1 MYYKVPVLLFL
12 GKNEEKMFQKEKVP
26 KLRQKIIEKL
36 GEKAKKEIFMIF
48 LFSGFFSPYIFS
60 VLLKVLRQS
69 KYSSFSSC
77 LKNSLKKRDHFAL
90 SQQASLHLK

>member
-1 MYYKVPVLLFL
+1 
-12 GKNEEKMFQKEKVP
+12 MFQKEKVP

-36 GEKAKKEIFMIF
+36 GEKAKKEILMRF
-48 LFSGFFSPYIFS
+48 LSSGFFSPYIFS

-77 LKNSLKKRDHFAL
+77 LYNFLKKRAHFAL
-90 SQQASLHLK
+90 SQQASLHLR